1 MKTSSVTF
9 YSTGYRE
16 TRTYLAAALFA
27 AGNIVLPQLCHLV
40 QLGGPTMLPIRLG
53 GPTWLPIY
61 FFTLVGAYK
70 YGWRTGLLTAL
81 ASPLVNAALFGM
93 PAVTALPAILVKSA
107 LLAGAA
113 GYAARR
119 FNRVSVALLAA
130 VVLFYQIVGSA
141 GEWALTGSFTAAV
154 QDFRIGIPGM
164 LLQVFGGYL
173 FIKYVIRK

>member
-1 MKTSSVTF
+1 MKTSSVTL

-40 QLGGPTMLPIRLG
+40 QLGGPTM
-53 GPTWLPIY
+53 LPIY

-107 LLAGAA
+107 L
-113 GYAARR
+113 
-119 FNRVSVALLAA
+119 LLAA

>member
-1 MKTSSVTF
+1 M
-9 YSTGYRE
+9 
-16 TRTYLAAALFA
+16 
-27 AGNIVLPQLCHLV
+27 
-40 QLGGPTMLPIRLG
+40 M
-53 GPTWLPIY
+53 LPIY

-130 VVLFYQIVGSA
+130 VVLLIVGSA

>member
-1 MKTSSVTF
+1 METTAVKL
-9 YSTGYRE
+9 YSLNYNNVK
-16 TRTYLAAALFA
+16 TYLAASLFI
-27 AGNIVLPQLCHLV
+27 AGNILLPRLFHLIP
-40 QLGGPTMLPIRLG
+40 QAGI
-53 GPTWLPIY
+53 TWLPIY

-107 LLAGAA
+107 LLAGTA

>member
-1 MKTSSVTF
+1 MPP
-9 YSTGYRE
+9 R
-16 TRTYLAAALFA
+16 A
-27 AGNIVLPQLCHLV
+27 AGRSHDA
-40 QLGGPTMLPIRLG
+40 
-53 GPTWLPIY
+53 PIY

-141 GEWALTGSFTAAV
+141 GEWALTAASRPPCRISGSGFPACYCRCSADTS
-154 QDFRIGIPGM
+154 
-164 LLQVFGGYL
+164 L
-173 FIKYVIRK
+173 